1 MNVNNDKESFGDNN
15 EQKSNVEEDEMENQ
29 NDDDDRLSYVLI
41 TLGLDNIIQF
51 FEEKNITFIDL
62 LLLSKEDMRELQL
75 EMYQRNRIFSFF

>member
-51 FEEKNITFIDL
+51 F
-62 LLLSKEDMRELQL
+62 
-75 EMYQRNRIFSFF
+75 